1 MQNLVEL
8 TVQTTPRITPKAATH
23 NGYTPTDASQPFA
36 LTEWQKRKLIKLFNL
51 YDASQSGFLKLSDF
65 ERIGRNLATLKGY
78 KSGSFIYEQLL
89 IQFMYHWIRIRGEIK
104 RKIDRKFD
112 ATVTLAEWLLYHE
125 RVLAD
130 PFYHRHIDFLTKQIF
145 DVVEVDESGCFDCQE
160 WQKLL
165 QIYGIPVVQAEE
177 AFATIAQNHDGLLSR
192 TTVIS
197 LLEEFYYSQEPDA
210 SGNYLF
216 GAI

>member
-8 TVQTTPRITPKAATH
+8 TVKTTTRTTTNH
-23 NGYTPTDASQPFA
+23 GYTSTDFSQPFA
-36 LTEWQKRKLIKLFNL
+36 LTDWQERKLIKLFNL

-65 ERIGRNLATLKGY
+65 ERIGQNLARLKGY

-130 PFYHRHIDFLTKQIF
+130 PFYHRHIDFLTRQIF

-165 QIYGIPVVQAEE
+165 QIYGISIVEAEE
-177 AFATIAQNHDGLLSR
+177 AFATIDQNGDGMLNR
-192 TTVIS
+192 AEVIS
-197 LLEEFYYSQEPDA
+197 LLEEFYYSQDPTA
-210 SGNYLF
+210 NGNYLF